1 MKIKKLKKEKKML
14 LKLENTTKNGY
25 SGTRYINTD
34 KILFI
39 EKFNTDESIIY
50 FDVSSG
56 ERDKLV
62 AIYTKLTLEEI
73 TEIINNHIA
82 AKK

>member
-1 MKIKKLKKEKKML
+1 ML
-14 LKLENTTKNGY
+14 LKLENTTKNG
-25 SGTRYINTD
+25 SFGTRYINTD

-62 AIYTKLTLEEI
+62 AIYTKLTLEELS
-73 TEIINNHIA
+73 EIINNHIA